1 MMDANRTSRD
11 GIELAVHM
19 RMHSARAC
27 FVSVR
32 PYRLT
37 TQDALV
43 TDSCVC
49 VVAGQKDMPPEEVT
63 ALKED
68 VLRGRVALLANDP
81 TAAQQEK
88 LVSFMTFGLLSRL
101 QAAVYDVTK
110 NEQLSLPRQSL
121 QALVMASMTGVRT
134 AIGRQEAEYIGN
146 AIDYQ
151 LRNFHKELSKAKDA
165 ARKRAARAIQA
176 GEKPE

>member
-1 MMDANRTSRD
+1 MNT
-11 GIELAVHM
+11 
-19 RMHSARAC
+19 
-27 FVSVR
+27 
-32 PYRLT
+32 
-37 TQDALV
+37 
-43 TDSCVC
+43 
-49 VVAGQKDMPPEEVT
+49 GQKDMPPEEVT

-134 AIGRQEAEYIGN
+134 AIGRQEAEYIG
-146 AIDYQ
+146 AEH
-151 LRNFHKELSKAKDA
+151 LLLT
-165 ARKRAARAIQA
+165 RAILHDAQ
-176 GEKPE
+176 GSSWQH